1 MSEFKRSKRVA
12 VLKGKSAIR
21 EAKSAKEWFDHT
33 HVGRMLKRVSEGNGN
48 ILAGGIAYL
57 SLTSLAA
64 ALVIGV
70 TISTYLVQF
79 NAKWNEAFYGFVDDT
94 IPGVIKHDGPDS
106 AGLVDP
112 NSLEPQTLTGIVG
125 IVTFLILFNTA
136 ARYLSAMRIGTLA
149 MLDTQARS
157 PVKGK
162 LRDLGVL
169 FSLLLVVLLGA
180 VLQVAASQFSTVI
193 AHWLSDQPLS
203 DWAVRGPAFAVGVL
217 VDMAF
222 VALAIVVL
230 GRYSGPRV
238 PLVWTLAVAAVA
250 IGILRQ
256 AVSLVVGG
264 VTNNA
269 VLASAASVIAIML
282 FVNFVARIILF
293 AAAWLGTLPNARGRG
308 WVPPVVEMESNPY
321 RSFGTVTTARATKV
335 NPGRTPP
342 I

>member
-1 MSEFKRSKRVA
+1 MASDEA
-12 VLKGKSAIR
+12 TAIDKGKAALKV
-21 EAKSAKEWFDHT
+21 AKSRKEWFDQT
-33 HVGRMLKRVSEGNGN
+33 HVGRMVKRIGEGNGN

-79 NAKWNEAFYGFVDDT
+79 NASWNEAFYGFVDET

-125 IVTFLILFNTA
+125 LVTFLILINTA
-136 ARYLSAMRIGTLA
+136 SRYLSAMRIGTLA

-169 FSLLLVVLLGA
+169 LSLLLVVLLGA
-180 VLQVAASQFSTVI
+180 ILQVAASQFSTVI
-193 AHWLSDQPLS
+193 AGWLTDQPLS
-203 DWAVRGPAFAVGVL
+203 DWVVRGPAFAVGVL

-230 GRYSGPRV
+230 GRYSGPRM
-238 PLVWTLAVAAVA
+238 PMVWTLAVAAVA

-264 VTNNA
+264 VANNA

-308 WVPPVVEMESNPY
+308 WVPPVVEMESNPH
-321 RSFGTVTTARATKV
+321 RSFGTVTTARATRM
-335 NPGRTPP
+335 NHERTPQG
-342 I
+342 